1 MSQRTFREIAPLYDA
16 YTSSAWSEIVK
27 VIWIFARSMAIVATL
42 DTMAGVST
50 LDTLSTYDMRKP
62 RHLPLRRPIR
72 TSAIRMMLR
81 IAETFAVAY

>member
-1 MSQRTFREIAPLYDA
+1 
-16 YTSSAWSEIVK
+16 
-27 VIWIFARSMAIVATL
+27 
-42 DTMAGVST
+42 MAGVST